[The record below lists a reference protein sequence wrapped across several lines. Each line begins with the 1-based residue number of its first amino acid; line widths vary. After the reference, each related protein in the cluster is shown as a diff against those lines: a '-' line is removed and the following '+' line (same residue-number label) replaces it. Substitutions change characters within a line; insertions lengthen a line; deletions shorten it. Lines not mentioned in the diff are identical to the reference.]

1 MSGRHRSVDAGA
13 RERPE
18 RTFKTAIGSQKVHLG
33 LPLSLIKE
41 KNLLGGLENWLG
53 VEERLGN
60 LLSLAAM
67 HYRLVEDDVTR
78 IDEDDIPVPVEYIQA

>member
-1 MSGRHRSVDAGA
+1 M
-13 RERPE
+13 
-18 RTFKTAIGSQKVHLG
+18 HLG
-33 LPLSLIKE
+33 LLQSLVEQKS
-41 KNLLGGLENWLG
+41 LLGGLENWLG